1 MSRLDL
7 KNNIQNADYFKRYVR
22 GARLNRGK
30 NIPNK
35 NIINFNI
42 EKDPQIRII
51 ADVQG
56 SGSSRYVI
64 NILQEFNGKFKII
77 HDCPDFRNGFRFCKH
92 IVKILFL
99 IEPDICKSICND
111 FHGIKFS
118 SDFSLV
124 KESKSKSFVLKAE
137 DLIKQSKYH
146 EAISFLNQA
155 YKESRNIDYILKI
168 GEISLKYN
176 LYDLFVHYA
185 VNYKEL
191 LNKHVASLPEIIIS
205 TISFLKNYNFHKQVD
220 IAINTQKIL
229 VNFSKN
235 QLVEILQKSKVHEID
250 NPILKYLLLNN
261 LNSKIYVSDHF
272 SDILKNPKMDLKSVI
287 ARKTE
292 ELVDEAILNMESE
305 EIIDSFKKI
314 MEYCKFE
321 NYSKL
326 NKKIQKYKHQIR
338 EMYVEGLKSKHA
350 FLRSLVIANT
360 NVDKLRQMKFTKRY
374 NYPTLIWGSSFK
386 NESPLH
392 YYILEKCGYEKHH
405 LEYTE
410 MSNFIENYPVF
421 AEIFSA
427 NNPIK
432 YEIKNFWGSFEPKI
446 LNIVKK
452 DPITELDFD
461 IQTQEIDNFVLI
473 EWDLAQKPILG
484 SYICQFSDGYLIPDK
499 THPLTHYI
507 QPFDLIL
514 CERKPV
520 TVKGNNI
527 KIMKPLRRI
536 SIKSAIELVWSGIEY
551 IASYLPLK
559 IIDDLKNYQIDEL
572 DAIEKVYETY
582 NNSFLPEKKTS
593 KKYIHNFIQNKIG
606 QELNKTYLR
615 IIVKPD
621 YKKKVLKMIGFDRY
635 SQIFKKGNILQEFQN
650 DDLKRTSLQE
660 LKLDLKKII
669 AKQLSSLLK
678 KQEFTVIDLKVL
690 KKFPKFKKWTLKL
703 IYDLK
708 KQLIECEIYQV
719 GEKSYNIENIV
730 SNHYGEIIVRNALNA
745 NSIKDRLNKI
755 ISEDELSKI
764 LENFNFLKLNPPK
777 IIEKVA

>member
-1 MSRLDL
+1 
-7 KNNIQNADYFKRYVR
+7 
-22 GARLNRGK
+22 
-30 NIPNK
+30 
-35 NIINFNI
+35 
-42 EKDPQIRII
+42 
-51 ADVQG
+51 
-56 SGSSRYVI
+56 
-64 NILQEFNGKFKII
+64 
-77 HDCPDFRNGFRFCKH
+77 
-92 IVKILFL
+92 
-99 IEPDICKSICND
+99 
-111 FHGIKFS
+111 
-118 SDFSLV
+118 
-124 KESKSKSFVLKAE
+124 
-137 DLIKQSKYH
+137 
-146 EAISFLNQA
+146 
-155 YKESRNIDYILKI
+155 
-168 GEISLKYN
+168 
-176 LYDLFVHYA
+176 
-185 VNYKEL
+185 
-191 LNKHVASLPEIIIS
+191 
-205 TISFLKNYNFHKQVD
+205 
-220 IAINTQKIL
+220 
-229 VNFSKN
+229 
-235 QLVEILQKSKVHEID
+235 
-250 NPILKYLLLNN
+250 
-261 LNSKIYVSDHF
+261 
-272 SDILKNPKMDLKSVI
+272 MDLKSVI

-410 MSNFIENYPVF
+410 KSNFIENYPVF

-461 IQTQEIDNFVLI
+461 TQTQEIDNFVLI

-536 SIKSAIELVWSGIEY
+536 SIKSAIDLVWAGIEY

-572 DAIEKVYETY
+572 DAIEKVYEIYT
-582 NNSFLPEKKTS
+582 NSFLPDKKAS
-593 KKYIHNFIQNKIG
+593 KKQIHDFIQNKIAK
-606 QELNKTYLR
+606 ELNKTYLR
-615 IIVKPD
+615 LIDKPN
-621 YKKKVLKMIGFDRY
+621 YKEKVLKMIGFDRY
-635 SQIFKKGNILQEFQN
+635 SQIFTKRTILQQFLM

-660 LKLDLKKII
+660 LKLDFKKKI
-669 AKQLSSLLK
+669 AKEILILIGK
-678 KQEFTVIDLKVL
+678 EEFNTIDLKVL
-690 KKFPKFKKWTLKL
+690 KKFPKFKKLTLKL
-703 IYDLK
+703 IYELK
-708 KQLIECEIYQV
+708 KRLVRCEIYQV
-719 GEKSYNIENIV
+719 GENSYNIQDLLKNY
-730 SNHYGEIIVRNALNA
+730 YGEILVRNALNVDSH
-745 NSIKDRLNKI
+745 SIKPKTV
-755 ISEDELSKI
+755 ISDDDLSKI
-764 LENFNFLKLNPPK
+764 LEGFNFLKLEKPK
-777 IIEKVA
+777 IIDKTA

>member
-1 MSRLDL
+1 VSRLDL
-7 KNNIQNADYFKRYVR
+7 KNNIHNADFFKRYVR

-35 NIINFNI
+35 NIINLNI

-51 ADVQG
+51 ADIQG
-56 SGSSRYVI
+56 SGTSRYVI
-64 NILQEFNGKFKII
+64 NILQEFNCKFKII
-77 HDCPDFRNGFRFCKH
+77 HDCPDFRNGYNFCKH

-99 IEPDICKSICND
+99 LEPDMCKSICSN

-146 EAISFLNQA
+146 EAINFLNQA
-155 YKESRNIDYILKI
+155 YKESRNFDYIMKI

-176 LYDLFVHYA
+176 LYDLFLNYA

-191 LNKHVASLPEIIIS
+191 LNKHASNLPEIIIS
-205 TISFLKNYNFHKQVD
+205 TISFLKNYNFPKQVE
-220 IAINTQKIL
+220 IAINTKKIL
-229 VNFSKN
+229 VNFTKDK
-235 QLVEILQKSKVHEID
+235 LIEILQKSKVHEID
-250 NPILKYLLLNN
+250 NSILKYLLLNN
-261 LNSKIYVSDHF
+261 LDSKIYVSDHF
-272 SDILKNPKMDLKSVI
+272 NDILKDSKKDLNSVI

-305 EIIDSFKKI
+305 EIIDSFMKI
-314 MEYCKFE
+314 TDYCKFE
-321 NYSKL
+321 NSNIL
-326 NKKIQKYKHQIR
+326 NKKIQKYKHQLR

-360 NVDKLRQMKFTKRY
+360 NTDKLRQMKFTKRY
-374 NYPTLIWGSSFK
+374 NYPTLIWGSAFK
-386 NESPLH
+386 SESTLH

-410 MSNFIENYPVF
+410 VSNFIENYPVF
-421 AEIFSA
+421 AEVFSA

-432 YEIKNFWGSFEPKI
+432 YEVKNFWGTFEPKI
-446 LNIVKK
+446 LNVVKK
-452 DPITELDFD
+452 DPIVELDFD
-461 IQTQEIDNFVLI
+461 IQTQEINKFVLI
-473 EWDLAQKPILG
+473 EWDLVQKPILG

-572 DAIEKVYETY
+572 DAIEKIYETY
-582 NNSFLPEKKTS
+582 NNSFLPEKNASQTHINK
-593 KKYIHNFIQNKIG
+593 FIQDKIAK
-606 QELNKTYLR
+606 ELNKTYLK
-615 IIVKPD
+615 IIGKPN

-635 SQIFKKGNILQEFQN
+635 SQIFTKRTILQEFLN

-660 LKLDLKKII
+660 LKLDLKKTI
-669 AKQLSSLLK
+669 AKQLSNLIK
-678 KQEFTVIDLKVL
+678 KQDFTVINLKVL

-703 IYDLK
+703 IYELK
-708 KQLIECEIYQV
+708 KRLIACKIYQV
-719 GEKSYNIENIV
+719 GEKSYNIQDIV

-745 NSIKDRLNKI
+745 NSINKKLNTV
-755 ISEDELSKI
+755 ISEDDLSKI

-777 IIEKVA
+777 IIEKAV